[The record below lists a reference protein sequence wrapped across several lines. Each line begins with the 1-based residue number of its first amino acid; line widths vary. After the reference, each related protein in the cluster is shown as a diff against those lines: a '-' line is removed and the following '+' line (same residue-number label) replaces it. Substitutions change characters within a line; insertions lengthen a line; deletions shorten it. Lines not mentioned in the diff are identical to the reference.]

1 LVVDVDRSAVGT
13 LSLRQEGGDAGIY
26 GFVIDPS
33 WQGRGLGGVALWRAC
48 ELLRAD
54 GARRI
59 GLEVAVDNDRALALY
74 TSVGFMPV
82 TTEDYFAIPLS

>member
-33 WQGRGLGGVALWRAC
+33 WQGRGLGRDALRRAC
-48 ELLRAD
+48 APTARAES
-54 GARRI
+54 AWRWPS
-59 GLEVAVDNDRALALY
+59 
-74 TSVGFMPV
+74 T
-82 TTEDYFAIPLS
+82 TTERSRFTRLSASCP